1 MSSNLARFL
10 SETLR
15 KGRLSCPQTVLVSCL
30 KHCLCLQSISAVH
43 ALGRSFNS
51 KEIGGSPNI
60 VTMTDILETKWLV
73 RALSLRFLVVLPLTH
88 WLSLWFHCLQQAHIG
103 RILGGTAKIVSEIAE
118 NSRTV
123 TIPDTP
129 NQHAAQSICCAI
141 NMLCNQHAAQSCCA
155 WVVFYCIELVTLTCS
170 VRCGVGGA
178 LQVILHCSDG
188 WDRTAQLCCLAELC
202 LDPFYRVRGWRTLV
216 MRFAL
221 PFLVCSLPFHCLN
234 AVRDPQLCTAF
245 LGVSTAFSLPFL
257 VRSLPFCY
265 SQMRRAVLN
274 RRSRGCGR

>member
-141 NMLCNQHAAQSCCA
+141 NMLRTQHAAQSTCCA
-155 WVVFYCIELVTLTCS
+155 IMLRLGGVLLHRASDADLQCP
-170 VRCGVGGA
+170 VGGWGP
-178 LQVILHCSDG
+178 C
-188 WDRTAQLCCLAELC
+188 R
-202 LDPFYRVRGWRTLV
+202 
-216 MRFAL
+216 
-221 PFLVCSLPFHCLN
+221 
-234 AVRDPQLCTAF
+234 
-245 LGVSTAFSLPFL
+245 
-257 VRSLPFCY
+257 
-265 SQMRRAVLN
+265 
-274 RRSRGCGR
+274 